1 MTWRRR
7 RRRKVEGQNKGAK
20 VGRKHIQQSTRAFT
34 KIKMSHII
42 SAKETNSKEGP
53 IDRKPIYC

>member
-42 SAKETNSKEGP
+42 SAKA